1 MSTLTI
7 HALDAAVEKRIRAK
21 AKRDGRSLNRTL
33 KELLA
38 RSVGVSPAP
47 AADHRADFA
56 EFCGIWTPE
65 DAREFKAAT
74 ADLERIDQEDWQ

>member
-7 HALDAAVEKRIRAK
+7 HALDVAVEKRIRAK

-38 RSVGVSPAP
+38 RSVGVSPTP

-56 EFCGIWTPE
+56 EFCGIWTSE
-65 DAREFKAAT
+65 DAREFEAAT